1 MPRDKRIDSVLMAKY
16 LIHKAQEKD
25 ITDMSIVK
33 LQKLLYALDGV
44 LLANNINIID
54 EHCHT
59 WKYGPVYPKVFN
71 NINNDDFNKDY
82 SKEISIIKNNKF
94 SKEIDFAVDKILN
107 TFGKYSSSVLSA
119 WSHEKGSPWLETKER
134 FGENT
139 IIPKDLLKN
148 YFSKQ

>member
-1 MPRDKRIDSVLMAKY
+1 MLVDKRIDSVIMAKY

-54 EHCHT
+54 EHCQT
-59 WKYGPVYPKVFN
+59 WKYGPIYPKVFKS
-71 NINNDDFNKDY
+71 INNDDFNKDY
-82 SKEISIIKNNKF
+82 SKEISIINNNKF
-94 SKEIDFAVDKILN
+94 SKEIDFVIDKILN
-107 TFGKYSSSVLSA
+107 IFGKYSPSVLSA
-119 WSHEKGSPWLETKER
+119 WSHEEGSPWSETKKR
-134 FGENT
+134 FGENI

-148 YFSKQ
+148 YFSK